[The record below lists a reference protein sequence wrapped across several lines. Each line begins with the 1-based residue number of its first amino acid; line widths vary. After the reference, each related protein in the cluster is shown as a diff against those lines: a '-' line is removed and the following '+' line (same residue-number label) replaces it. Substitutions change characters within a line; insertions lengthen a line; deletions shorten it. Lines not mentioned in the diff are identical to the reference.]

1 MRPTPRNRSAKNAAR
16 IRSDPEGGV
25 AVRCVELRQVYRIEG
40 EDVTALADI
49 DLDVAAGERI
59 AVSGPSGS
67 GKSTLTSILAGLR
80 RPTAGRV
87 RVGADEL
94 TAMSERQL
102 LRWRG
107 RGIGVVLQNP
117 SRSLLPYASAEQNIY
132 FARRSRPRADAIR
145 PPRELLAELG
155 LADLA
160 GQRVGRL
167 SGGEQQ
173 RASVAVAMATEPQL
187 LIADE
192 PTSQLDAV
200 NRDRVVDL
208 LLLVNERFGTTLIV
222 VTHDPAVAERLPRQ
236 VTLAEGR
243 VVSGSI

>member
-1 MRPTPRNRSAKNAAR
+1 MRPTPRNHSAKNAPR
-16 IRSDPEGGV
+16 FRSDREGV
-25 AVRCVELRQVYRIEG
+25 AVRCIELRQIYRIEG
-40 EDVTALADI
+40 EEVTALAGI
-49 DLDVAAGERI
+49 DLAVAAGERI
-59 AVSGPSGS
+59 AVCGPSGS

-87 RVGADEL
+87 RVGDDEL
-94 TAMSERQL
+94 TAMTERQL

-117 SRSLLPYASAEQNIY
+117 SRSLLPYANAEQNVQ
-132 FARRSRPRADAIR
+132 FARRSRPRSETFR
-145 PPRELLAELG
+145 PARELLADLG
-155 LADLA
+155 LTDIA
-160 GQRVGRL
+160 GHRVGRL

-187 LIADE
+187 LVADE

-208 LLLVNERFGTTLIV
+208 LLRVNERFGTTLIV
-222 VTHDPAVAERLPRQ
+222 VTHDQAVADWLPRQ

-243 VVSGSI
+243 VVDEMR

>member
-1 MRPTPRNRSAKNAAR
+1 MRRTPRNGSAQNAPHFR
-16 IRSDPEGGV
+16 RHPEGV
-25 AVRCVELRQVYRIEG
+25 AVRCIELRQVYRIEG
-40 EDVTALADI
+40 EEVTALADI

-59 AVSGPSGS
+59 AVCGPSGS

-117 SRSLLPYASAEQNIY
+117 SRSLLPYASAEQNMY

-155 LADLA
+155 LGELA
-160 GQRVGRL
+160 GHRVGRL

-173 RASVAVAMATEPQL
+173 RVSVAVAMATEPQL

-208 LLLVNERFGTTLIV
+208 LLLVNERFGTTVIV